1 MILEFVH
8 NSEGFIRYYG
18 ASDHYHFYHVKDL
31 LGNIRETYIHPEA
44 GYKECMERTQY
55 YPSGLPWV
63 ERYSNSD
70 GAHPYKYNGKEFV
83 EMHGLDE
90 YDSKARWYYPA
101 ICRTTTM
108 DPLAETYYPTS
119 PYVWCGNNPIRFVDP
134 DGRIVIAVD
143 EVAQNRILGTLS
155 YTERGYVNFNKNGQ
169 LNINRLDLCTSTS
182 HNMNALKALT
192 KSEVTYNFLVQD
204 KSSNGQTDMKRAG
217 GVTEMYGAESNPSP
231 APMLVTIISGD
242 HLVGEDAVRNMA
254 HEAFGHAYM
263 YEIKNKD
270 AYEASHHYKIDLNK
284 SYIDN
289 DGNFNLVTIDTNTE
303 LQEYINKATTEAL
316 ENYNDKR

>member
-1 MILEFVH
+1 MEIYQITSADFF
-8 NSEGFIRYYG
+8 NMNK
-18 ASDHYHFYHVKDL
+18 HYHHYHIKDL
-31 LGNIRETYIHPEA
+31 LGNIRETYIHPDA
-44 GYKECMERTQY
+44 NYKECVERTQY
-55 YPSGLPWV
+55 YPSGLPWA
-63 ERYSNSD
+63 ERLSD
-70 GAHPYKYNGKEFV
+70 SFTVHPWKYNGKEFV

-108 DPLAETYYPTS
+108 DPLAEKYYATS
-119 PYVWCGNNPIRFVDP
+119 PYAWCGNNPVGNVDL

-169 LNINRLDLCTSTS
+169 LNIDRLNLCTSTS

-192 KSEVTYNFLVQD
+192 KSEVTYIFLVQD

-217 GVTEMYGAESNPSP
+217 GVTEMYGAERDPSP
-231 APMLVTIISGD
+231 DPMLVTIISGD

-270 AYEASHHYKIDLNK
+270 AYEASHHYKTDPNK

-289 DGNFNLVTIDTNTE
+289 DGNCHLEIIDTNTE